1 MTERFLDLSE
11 NPAHLNVRGALL
23 VVQAGADEQQE
34 ATVPLAEISA
44 VVASHPAVTLTL
56 ASLARLAEA
65 GVPLIV
71 CDDRRMPTA
80 MMLPLEGHTT
90 QAERFERQIAASL
103 PLRKRLWRDIV
114 RAKVQAQGRLL
125 ARVRGHDGGLERLAE
140 KVLSG
145 DTGNIEARAARL
157 YWPLLF
163 GPDFVRRRD
172 AEDQNRLLN
181 YGYAVLRAA
190 VGRAICASGL
200 HPSLGLQHHNRYD
213 AFRLAD
219 DLMEPLRPLV
229 DEAVAALAEKEGAAV
244 PLDARTKPAL
254 LAILTK
260 RMKMGRERRALPDA
274 LGHYA
279 ASLADVFGGV
289 RRTLA
294 IPEA

>member
-1 MTERFLDLSE
+1 MTDRFLDLSD
-11 NPAHLNVRGALL
+11 NPAHLNTRGALL
-23 VVQAGADEQQE
+23 VVRGGSDGRQE
-34 ATVPLAEISA
+34 TTVPLAEISA

-65 GVPLIV
+65 GVPLVV
-71 CDDRRMPTA
+71 CDDHRMPTA
-80 MMLPLEGHTT
+80 MMLPLEGHFT

-103 PLRKRLWRDIV
+103 PMRKRLWRDIV
-114 RAKVQAQGRLL
+114 RAKVRAQGRLL
-125 ARVRGHDGGLERLAE
+125 ARVRGDDGGLERLAE

-163 GPDFVRRRD
+163 GPDFARRRD

-190 VGRAICASGL
+190 VSRAICASGL

-229 DEAVAALAEKEGAAV
+229 DEAVVGVVEKAGPGA
-244 PLDARTKPAL
+244 PLDAETKSAL
-254 LAILTK
+254 LAILTSRVK
-260 RMKMGRERRALPDA
+260 TGRERRVLPDA

-289 RRTLA
+289 RRALV